1 MMSGP
6 IGVMAVILLEAAVGG
21 SCVLWASGV
30 WGAVRRGFFVLTG
43 ITVALCAAGAWALVR
58 SEPATASPDGARAV
72 LGLAV
77 LTVLCAVWVVL
88 LLAKLGRAA
97 HAVGLAA
104 CVAGLV
110 VLPLFAQ
117 LRERAV
123 PAGVAELALGA
134 LFLGSTLYGLLLGHW
149 YLVERRLDHRYMVRG
164 AWWYIA
170 GVVGAVGAAALSALN
185 PTPSVASTSFS
196 PLLAVPGFTVLL
208 ASGLVT
214 ICAMIG
220 GFVWKLAREGG
231 RSIQAA
237 TGYFYLAV
245 ILAFSAEMATKL
257 RFFSRGA

>member
-1 MMSGP
+1 MSGP
-6 IGVMAVILLEAAVGG
+6 TGVMSVILLEAAVGA
-21 SCVLWASGV
+21 CVVLWASGV

-58 SEPATASPDGARAV
+58 SEPAAAIPDGTRV
-72 LGLAV
+72 VGSLAV
-77 LTVLCAVWVVL
+77 LTVLCVAWVVL
-88 LLAKLGRAA
+88 LLAKFQRGA
-97 HAVGLAA
+97 HAVGLVTCA
-104 CVAGLV
+104 AGLA

-123 PAGVAELALGA
+123 LAGVAELVLGA

-149 YLVERRLDHRYMVRG
+149 YLVERRLDHRYMVRS

-170 GVVGAVGAAALSALN
+170 GVAGAIGAAVLSALN
-185 PTPSVASTSFS
+185 PAPPVVATSFS
-196 PLLAVPGFTVLL
+196 PMLAVPGFTVLL
-208 ASGLVT
+208 TSGLVA
-214 ICAMIG
+214 ICAMIA

-245 ILAFSAEMATKL
+245 ILAFSAELATKF
-257 RFFSRGA
+257 RFF